1 MLSKSSLQFQDSSAM
16 ELSQKKHFGIIFAF
30 AASLPF
36 ALLLISPILMH
47 QNGFDILFVLQIIGH
62 FSPLSIYDIYS
73 VYSFFA
79 AYLLTHLITRRCY
92 KGMDVK
98 MTEFVQL
105 YASSMR
111 GVVTEGTEFI
121 GDFFTSHM
129 GINIPSPGSKPHYF
143 F

>member
-1 MLSKSSLQFQDSSAM
+1 MLHNSKSSLQFQNSCAM
-16 ELSQKKHFGIIFAF
+16 ELSQKKHFGIIFVI

-47 QNGFDILFVLQIIGH
+47 QNGFDILFVLKIIGH

-79 AYLLTHLITRRCY
+79 AYLMTHLITRRCY

-98 MTEFVQL
+98 LTEFVQL
-105 YASSMR
+105 YAYSMR
-111 GVVTEGTEFI
+111 GVVTKGTKLI
-121 GDFFTSHM
+121 GDFCTSYRAA
-129 GINIPSPGSKPHYF
+129 I
-143 F
+143 